1 MKMVSDNNSRQQRR
15 RRRREHNA
23 RRCSYAFLVPSMIL
37 LLFSSAVV
45 VVSTWSTTSNNN
57 KATLHSYSFTTS
69 SSQQRLQRQSHRL
82 ITTSTTTST
91 SLPFSNAVTAIQE
104 AEGTNGGVNESS
116 KQKRKQKNKIRG
128 KTTKNKNNNK
138 SNQKKGQQRV
148 QQSKNKQQSQQ
159 PRRGWKGKQKQTNK
173 KKSTTKK
180 KTTTRKKF
188 NSVSE
193 LVLEVRKLLN
203 STTTST
209 LSQSQKSQSR
219 RPNSSWRTA
228 LSILKHAATI
238 PHDAIIIVDD
248 KDKGNNANSVD
259 DLNDL
264 ESILSTTPKKI
275 AERNNNDI
283 DDDNGNY
290 LLSFKA
296 KPPLTTSISTTTPT
310 KTILPVRVYHQV
322 LECIKKQKT
331 ASSWQDAIRLIE
343 YMENGADGETG
354 NNIINSNSNSKIDIN
369 RGGGRDDN
377 DTWYIPSPNY
387 EIYNTVI
394 ECTSQG
400 GRKDSDDA
408 SVYWLSKMLQK
419 FDKDDNKNISIR
431 DRKLVRNTIQ
441 LVLSNLTKQR
451 KWREA
456 LRLLDYME
464 MKADEIPI
472 SVVQYNTVLSCLAKS
487 KQVGQC
493 QRLLQ
498 RLQKKSKEQ
507 HQQRQQEEN
516 ELEQLDKDDDDSP
529 TTAVV
534 GTKTTYPLL
543 LRPDEISYNAVIGA
557 CASAGKWKEALDVLD
572 ECYNEPGVEPNIYIY
587 TNAIRACAKA
597 GKTQR
602 ALSLLDIV
610 KEKGLPV
617 DSYCYTAVIDACSK
631 GRQWKKALE
640 IFDEMEEK
648 GIVPT
653 QVTYS
658 VTISALGNGLQWERA
673 LSLLNVVSTITIRY
687 PQIDFYVS
695 TKHRRVLRAFHN
707 YTKVY
712 FCVILI
718 CSLLTIF
725 LFFPPSPP
733 PPSILP
739 NITTDA

>member
-1 MKMVSDNNSRQQRR
+1 
-15 RRRREHNA
+15 
-23 RRCSYAFLVPSMIL
+23 LV
-37 LLFSSAVV
+37 
-45 VVSTWSTTSNNN
+45 
-57 KATLHSYSFTTS
+57 
-69 SSQQRLQRQSHRL
+69 
-82 ITTSTTTST
+82 TTTST
-91 SLPFSNAVTAIQE
+91 STTTALPFSNAVSAQE
-104 AEGTNGGVNESS
+104 SEVTNGGDKESS
-116 KQKRKQKNKIRG
+116 KQKQKQKNKIRG
-128 KTTKNKNNNK
+128 NTKNKNNNK
-138 SNQKKGQQRV
+138 SNLKKGQKV
-148 QQSKNKQQSQQ
+148 QQPKNKQSQQQ
-159 PRRGWKGKQKQTNK
+159 PRRGWKGKQKQKQRN
-173 KKSTTKK
+173 SGTTKK
-180 KTTTRKKF
+180 KTTRKKF
-188 NSVSE
+188 DSVSE
-193 LVLEVRKLLN
+193 LVTEVRKLLN
-203 STTTST
+203 STTTTT
-209 LSQSQKSQSR
+209 LSQSQSQSR

-238 PHDAIIIVDD
+238 PHDAIIVDN
-248 KDKGNNANSVD
+248 KDNNNVD

-264 ESILSTTPKKI
+264 ESILSTKKATTMI
-275 AERNNNDI
+275 ADKNNNNDI

-290 LLSFKA
+290 LLSTR
-296 KPPLTTSISTTTPT
+296 PPTISTTTISTTPTTT

-331 ASSWQDAIRLIE
+331 ASSWQDAIRLIQ
-343 YMENGADGETG
+343 YMENGADGDNAD
-354 NNIINSNSNSKIDIN
+354 NNISNIN
-369 RGGGRDDN
+369 RNSGSDDGVVVGGD

-419 FDKDDNKNISIR
+419 FDKDDNNDISIR

-441 LVLSNLTKQR
+441 LVLSNLSKQR

-464 MKADEIPI
+464 MKSDEIPI
-472 SVVQYNTVLSCLAKS
+472 SVVQYNTVLGCLAKS

-498 RLQKKSKEQ
+498 RLQMKSKD
-507 HQQRQQEEN
+507 QQRQQEE
-516 ELEQLDKDDDDSP
+516 ESEKHDDDDDSS
-529 TTAVV
+529 TKAV
-534 GTKTTYPLL
+534 TKTTYPLL

-572 ECYNEPGVEPNIYIY
+572 ECYNEPDVEPNIYIY

-617 DSYCYTAVIDACSK
+617 DSYCYTAAIDACSK
-631 GRQWKKALE
+631 GKQWKKALDL
-640 IFDEMEEK
+640 FDEMEEK

-673 LSLLNVVSTITIRY
+673 LSLLNVVSTITMIY
-687 PQIDFYVS
+687 
-695 TKHRRVLRAFHN
+695 
-707 YTKVY
+707 
-712 FCVILI
+712 
-718 CSLLTIF
+718 
-725 LFFPPSPP
+725 
-733 PPSILP
+733 
-739 NITTDA
+739 

>member
-1 MKMVSDNNSRQQRR
+1 
-15 RRRREHNA
+15 
-23 RRCSYAFLVPSMIL
+23 LV
-37 LLFSSAVV
+37 
-45 VVSTWSTTSNNN
+45 
-57 KATLHSYSFTTS
+57 
-69 SSQQRLQRQSHRL
+69 
-82 ITTSTTTST
+82 TTTST
-91 SLPFSNAVTAIQE
+91 STTTALPFSNAVSAQE
-104 AEGTNGGVNESS
+104 SEVTNGGDKESS
-116 KQKRKQKNKIRG
+116 KQKQKQKNKIRG
-128 KTTKNKNNNK
+128 NTKNKNNNK
-138 SNQKKGQQRV
+138 SNLKKGQKV
-148 QQSKNKQQSQQ
+148 QQPKNKQSQQQ
-159 PRRGWKGKQKQTNK
+159 PRRGWKGKQKQKQRN
-173 KKSTTKK
+173 SGTTKK
-180 KTTTRKKF
+180 KTTRKKF
-188 NSVSE
+188 DSVSE
-193 LVLEVRKLLN
+193 LVTEVRKLLN
-203 STTTST
+203 STTTTT
-209 LSQSQKSQSR
+209 LSQSQSQSR

-238 PHDAIIIVDD
+238 PHDAIIVNN
-248 KDKGNNANSVD
+248 KDNNNVD

-264 ESILSTTPKKI
+264 ESILSTKKATTMI
-275 AERNNNDI
+275 ADKNNNNDI

-290 LLSFKA
+290 LLSTR
-296 KPPLTTSISTTTPT
+296 PPTISTTTISTTPTTT

-331 ASSWQDAIRLIE
+331 ASSWQDAIRLIQ
-343 YMENGADGETG
+343 YMENGADGDNAD
-354 NNIINSNSNSKIDIN
+354 NNISNIN
-369 RGGGRDDN
+369 RNSGSDDGVVVGGD

-419 FDKDDNKNISIR
+419 FDKDDNNDISIR

-441 LVLSNLTKQR
+441 LVLSNLSKQR

-456 LRLLDYME
+456 LRLLNYME
-464 MKADEIPI
+464 MKSDEIPI
-472 SVVQYNTVLSCLAKS
+472 SVVQYNTVLGCLAKS

-498 RLQKKSKEQ
+498 RLQMKSKD
-507 HQQRQQEEN
+507 QQRQQEE
-516 ELEQLDKDDDDSP
+516 ESEKHDDDDDSS
-529 TTAVV
+529 TKAV
-534 GTKTTYPLL
+534 TKTTYPLL

-572 ECYNEPGVEPNIYIY
+572 ECYNEPDVEPNIYIY

-617 DSYCYTAVIDACSK
+617 DSYCYTAAIDACSK
-631 GRQWKKALE
+631 GKQWKKALDL
-640 IFDEMEEK
+640 FDEMEEK

-673 LSLLNVVSTITIRY
+673 LSLLNVVSSITMIY
-687 PQIDFYVS
+687 
-695 TKHRRVLRAFHN
+695 
-707 YTKVY
+707 
-712 FCVILI
+712 
-718 CSLLTIF
+718 
-725 LFFPPSPP
+725 
-733 PPSILP
+733 
-739 NITTDA
+739 

>member
-1 MKMVSDNNSRQQRR
+1 MKMVSDNNSRQRQRR
-15 RRRREHNA
+15 RKQNA
-23 RRCSYAFLVPSMIL
+23 RRCSYAFMLPYMML
-37 LLFSSAVV
+37 LLVSSAVV
-45 VVSTWSTTSNNN
+45 VVSAWSTTSNSN

-69 SSQQRLQRQSHRL
+69 SSQQRLQRQPHRL
-82 ITTSTTTST
+82 ITTTTATTST
-91 SLPFSNAVTAIQE
+91 SLPFSNAVTALE
-104 AEGTNGGVNESS
+104 AEVTSGGEKESS
-116 KQKRKQKNKIRG
+116 KQKQKQKNKIRG

-138 SNQKKGQQRV
+138 SNQKKGQQV
-148 QQSKNKQQSQQ
+148 QQPKNKQQSQQ
-159 PRRGWKGKQKQTNK
+159 PRRGWKGEQKQKNK
-173 KKSTTKK
+173 RSTTKK
-180 KTTTRKKF
+180 KTTRKKF

-209 LSQSQKSQSR
+209 LSQSQSQSR

-238 PHDAIIIVDD
+238 PHDAIIVDD
-248 KDKGNNANSVD
+248 KDKDNSVD

-264 ESILSTTPKKI
+264 ESILSTTPKMIADKI
-275 AERNNNDI
+275 NNDI

-290 LLSFKA
+290 LLSSA
-296 KPPLTTSISTTTPT
+296 TTATTQPTTAVSTTPT

-331 ASSWQDAIRLIE
+331 ASSWQDAIRLIQ
-343 YMENGADGETG
+343 YMENGGDGYTD
-354 NNIINSNSNSKIDIN
+354 NNISNININSNSNIN
-369 RGGGRDDN
+369 RGGGGYD

-441 LVLSNLTKQR
+441 LVLSNLSKQR

-464 MKADEIPI
+464 MKSDEIPI
-472 SVVQYNTVLSCLAKS
+472 SVVQYNTVLGCLAKS
-487 KQVGQC
+487 NQVGQC

-498 RLQKKSKEQ
+498 RLQMKSKEQ
-507 HQQRQQEEN
+507 QQQRQKEEK
-516 ELEQLDKDDDDSP
+516 ESEQPDNDDDDSP
-529 TTAVV
+529 TTTVV
-534 GTKTTYPLL
+534 AAKTTYPLL

-610 KEKGLPV
+610 KEKSLPV

-640 IFDEMEEK
+640 LFDEMEEK

-658 VTISALGNGLQWERA
+658 VTISALGNGLQWEQA
-673 LSLLNVVSTITIRY
+673 LSLLNVVSTITMMY
-687 PQIDFYVS
+687 PQIDDYVS
-695 TKHRRVLRAFHN
+695 TKIEESWELFTITLR
-707 YTKVY
+707 
-712 FCVILI
+712 C
-718 CSLLTIF
+718 IF
-725 LFFPPSPP
+725 ALFQFAHS
-733 PPSILP
+733 
-739 NITTDA
+739 